1 MKILMTGI
9 TGLVGAAFVTSLL
22 KQHPDYKIVS
32 LCRGFGNESGKDR
45 AEKTIRIQCAF
56 DGIPEAADEILSR
69 VEIIE
74 GTLQAL
80 PEDEMLAKG
89 PYDTFFHCAAD
100 VNLGKDP
107 QGKTYATNFGGTQ
120 AALALAK
127 RANIPTFHY
136 VSTAYVAGLSK
147 GRVMEDTMP
156 APGFNNSYEKSKFDS
171 EKLVRESGFP
181 FTIYRP
187 SIIVG
192 RRSDGIIR
200 KPLAF
205 YRILEFFAMVKKN
218 HCAKAGIAPNSAFE
232 KNLRLQA
239 GVTENIYFVPIDYV
253 QEAIVNLFPFPTENK
268 TYHIT
273 GESPVTT
280 KWIEEAVSEVLKA
293 KGLEVVA
300 EAENPTKEEKLVQRM
315 ISDLTPYFASEIIF
329 DSSNVR
335 EKLGDEFLN
344 WKLDINFLKQMITKY
359 YEKEFPEL
367 L

>member
-9 TGLVGAAFVTSLL
+9 TGLVGAGFVTALL
-22 KQHPDYKIVS
+22 KQHPDYRVVS
-32 LCRGFGNESGKDR
+32 LCRGFGGESGQAR
-45 AEKTIRIQCAF
+45 AEKTIRIQCEF
-56 DGIPEAADEILSR
+56 DGIPEAADDILSR

-74 GTLQAL
+74 GTLQDL
-80 PEDEMLAKG
+80 PVDEMLAKG

-107 QGKTYATNFGGTQ
+107 QGKTYATNYGGTK
-120 AALALAK
+120 AALECAK
-127 RANIPTFHY
+127 KANIPTFHY

-147 GRVMEDTMP
+147 GRVMEDSMP
-156 APGFNNSYEKSKFDS
+156 APGFNNPYERSKFDS

-205 YRILEFFAMVKKN
+205 YRILEFFAMVKRN
-218 HCAKAGIAPNSAFE
+218 ACAKSGLPLNGNFE
-232 KNLRLQA
+232 KDLRLEA

-253 QEAIVNLFPFPTENK
+253 QETIVKLFPFPTENK

-280 KWIEEAVSEVLKA
+280 KWIEEAVSYVLKA
-293 KGLEVVA
+293 KGLQVLAKV
-300 EAENPTKEEKLVQRM
+300 ENPTKEEKLVQRM
-315 ISDLTPYFASEIIF
+315 ISDLMPYFASEIIF

-335 EKLGDEFLN
+335 EKLGNEVLD
-344 WKLDINFLKQMITKY
+344 WKLDVDFLKKMITAY
-359 YEKEFPEL
+359 YQKEFPEL

>member
-1 MKILMTGI
+1 
-9 TGLVGAAFVTSLL
+9 
-22 KQHPDYKIVS
+22 
-32 LCRGFGNESGKDR
+32 
-45 AEKTIRIQCAF
+45 
-56 DGIPEAADEILSR
+56 
-69 VEIIE
+69 
-74 GTLQAL
+74 
-80 PEDEMLAKG
+80 
-89 PYDTFFHCAAD
+89 
-100 VNLGKDP
+100 
-107 QGKTYATNFGGTQ
+107 
-120 AALALAK
+120 
-127 RANIPTFHY
+127 
-136 VSTAYVAGLSK
+136 
-147 GRVMEDTMP
+147 
-156 APGFNNSYEKSKFDS
+156 
-171 EKLVRESGFP
+171 
-181 FTIYRP
+181 
-187 SIIVG
+187 
-192 RRSDGIIR
+192 
-200 KPLAF
+200 
-205 YRILEFFAMVKKN
+205 MVKKN
-218 HCAKAGIAPNSAFE
+218 HCAKAGIAPNSPFE

-239 GVTENIYFVPIDYV
+239 GITENIYFVPIDYV

-344 WKLDINFLKQMITKY
+344 WKLDINFLKKMITKY